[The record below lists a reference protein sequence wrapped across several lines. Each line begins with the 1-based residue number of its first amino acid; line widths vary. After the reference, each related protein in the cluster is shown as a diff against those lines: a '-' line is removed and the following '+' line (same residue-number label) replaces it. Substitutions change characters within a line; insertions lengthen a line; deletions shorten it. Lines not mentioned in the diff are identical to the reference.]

1 MKELYKRFNR
11 WWHEEKKGKV
21 HSKPYRWSWHLNLEL
36 KDDTS
41 AHNKDDITGT
51 GFNFDLKQS

>member
-11 WWHEEKKGKV
+11 WWQEEKKGKFIASPIGG
-21 HSKPYRWSWHLNLEL
+21 HDLTWNWKH
-36 KDDTS
+36 DTS